1 MFSFGKTQNEY
12 TLHENY
18 FKNNVVDN
26 VQELLTN
33 DSDVILSIDNL
44 IDNTISFYTSKIDF
58 LKIVPNTNQPSKQI
72 YNEDNKNDIHFLL
85 SMGLLDIESN
95 NVTDNKNHIQLKD
108 LDSSKLKQN
117 ASTITY
123 INFVQEYISKL
134 DTLKNISIENEKL
147 PENTSFHF
155 ELKNKLSLF
164 LKKTK
169 YFIFD
174 IYMNHYIQFVYLLFA
189 VNIIDTSE
197 VYFKLNAE
205 QQKQLAVLKK
215 VDALVKEYSIDKT
228 KDLSKITKLQESYEK
243 LIKNFTDL
251 PRYNKPTKQE
261 EDRLKTPV
269 VSGGTGVEKDFT
281 VISTIADELINNL
294 LEKHKYFYEMYVS
307 TREALPDYFETIN
320 GLVMDKIEKLK
331 SLRNDIINLES
342 EDVALITNLT
352 TKIPANNLDNTDI
365 MSKPHFKELIENLKN
380 DISTKIKQT
389 SEFATGLNQSMST
402 EQTVPSFDQSSIP
415 QQPQDQSSIPQQPQ
429 PQPQPQPQAQNPF
442 AAMNGGF
449 IRGSTRQTRKPKII
463 K

>member
-174 IYMNHYIQFVYLLFA
+174 IY
-189 VNIIDTSE
+189 
-197 VYFKLNAE
+197 
-205 QQKQLAVLKK
+205 
-215 VDALVKEYSIDKT
+215 
-228 KDLSKITKLQESYEK
+228 
-243 LIKNFTDL
+243 
-251 PRYNKPTKQE
+251 
-261 EDRLKTPV
+261 
-269 VSGGTGVEKDFT
+269 
-281 VISTIADELINNL
+281 
-294 LEKHKYFYEMYVS
+294 
-307 TREALPDYFETIN
+307 
-320 GLVMDKIEKLK
+320 
-331 SLRNDIINLES
+331 
-342 EDVALITNLT
+342 
-352 TKIPANNLDNTDI
+352 
-365 MSKPHFKELIENLKN
+365 
-380 DISTKIKQT
+380 
-389 SEFATGLNQSMST
+389 
-402 EQTVPSFDQSSIP
+402 
-415 QQPQDQSSIPQQPQ
+415 
-429 PQPQPQPQAQNPF
+429 
-442 AAMNGGF
+442 
-449 IRGSTRQTRKPKII
+449 
-463 K
+463 